1 LKFSND
7 FAVLCTKL
15 TRGYPT
21 LFALVVN
28 APPQAMVYHRLF
40 SYVTEDFLSQP
51 KEWMTALQT
60 IRQALPERRVCIVAD
75 A

>member
-1 LKFSND
+1 M
-7 FAVLCTKL
+7 
-15 TRGYPT
+15 
-21 LFALVVN
+21 N